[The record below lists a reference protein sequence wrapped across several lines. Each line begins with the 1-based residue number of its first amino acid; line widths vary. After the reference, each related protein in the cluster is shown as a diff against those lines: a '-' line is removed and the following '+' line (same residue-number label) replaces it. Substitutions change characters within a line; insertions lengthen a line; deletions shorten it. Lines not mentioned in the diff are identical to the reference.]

1 LPFNWSWLETEKLL
15 LGAAFSLFGIRMSV
29 RTSIFVDGYNLYYG
43 CIRNTTY
50 KWLDIVTWCDQMLAQ
65 RSQNEVASRVH
76 LCTAYAN
83 GSFAGHGQA
92 SVEAQSSYLRALQAQ
107 HASRLSILFGS
118 HVWNRQGT
126 PMPVFNPSE
135 AYDRHQRVLVWKIE
149 EKQTDVNLALA
160 MYRDCSKGLCDRI
173 ILVSNDSDAA
183 PALQAIKEDFPHIMR
198 GLVLPVPALLPGSV
212 DKARRKSGSLQ
223 VLSDWHLPSISNAQL
238 EAAQLPPVIP
248 VPNKKPIRKPAH
260 W

>member
-1 LPFNWSWLETEKLL
+1 
-15 LGAAFSLFGIRMSV
+15 MSI

-43 CIRNTTY
+43 RIRNTPH
-50 KWLDIVTWCDQMLAQ
+50 KWLDIVTWCDQLLEQ
-65 RSQNEVASRVH
+65 RSQNEIASRVH
-76 LCTAYAN
+76 LCTAYAS

-92 SVEAQSSYLRALQAQ
+92 SVEAQANYLRALQAQ
-107 HASRLSILFGS
+107 HSSRLSILFGS

-126 PMPVFNPSE
+126 PMPVFNPGQ
-135 AYDRHQRVLVWKIE
+135 AYDRQQRVLVWKIE
-149 EKQTDVNLALA
+149 EKQTDVNMALA

-198 GLVLPVPALLPGSV
+198 GLVLPLPTVLPGSSN
-212 DKARRKSGSLQ
+212 KPRRKSGSLQ
-223 VLSDWHLPSISNAQL
+223 TLSDWCLPAISDAQL
-238 EAAQLPPVIP
+238 EAAQLPPMIP
-248 VPNKKPIRKPAH
+248 LPNKKPIRKPAH